1 MTQTQPQTQTG
12 THPVPSPGVWAIDP
26 WHSNVEF
33 VARHLLSKA
42 RGRFTEFEGVI
53 TIADEPA
60 QSSVEAT
67 IDAASVDTHN
77 ADRDAHLRNP
87 DFLDVEHYPTIAFR
101 STSVTEDGDGGYR
114 VDGDLTIRGV
124 TRPVTLELEYL
135 GWSDDPWGGKRAG
148 FSASTEIDRH
158 DFGATWNL
166 AVETGGVVVGRKVR
180 IELEIEAALQDS

>member
-1 MTQTQPQTQTG
+1 MSQAQPEPEFQT
-12 THPVPSPGVWAIDP
+12 VIAPGVWEIDP
-26 WHSNVEF
+26 AHSNVEF
-33 VARHLLSKA
+33 VARHLLSRV
-42 RGRFTEFEGVI
+42 RGRFTGFSGAI
-53 TIADEPA
+53 TIADDPA
-60 QSSVEAT
+60 RSSGEAT
-67 IDAASVDTHN
+67 IEAASVDTGN
-77 ADRDAHLRNP
+77 PDRDAHLRSP
-87 DFLDVEHYPTIAFR
+87 DFLDVERFPTLSFR
-101 STSVTEDGDGGYR
+101 STAVTEDGAGSYR

-180 IELEIEAALQDS
+180 IELEIEAVLQA